1 MTMIFLDQTA
11 LSEDQTGA
19 PGGGICFTLMNF
31 SDQPLNVAR
40 FHYTGVMR
48 PLAAPVGQVQVTG
61 GRFLE
66 THGSY
71 TCIAVDAQIAPG
83 GQHEITLIGM
93 AYPAQGRSRGAISAW
108 VDDSTGAALSLEI
121 GDVAP
126 PEPMDA
132 SPPAL
137 PAGQLDLP
145 LGLLPWPSQV
155 TLTDWAPVPHRY
167 APADATMAAA
177 MAPVA
182 ALHRRLF
189 PTDSSPFLLVARP
202 GTVPVAASPQNDLP
216 EGGYTLRFGENDGV
230 TLQHSD
236 ADGLRHGL
244 ITLAQIGHAAFS
256 EAAFAQP
263 LEGTITDQPRFGW
276 RGCHLDVA
284 RSFFGVDVVKRLL
297 DIMAWLKLN
306 RFHWHAT
313 EDEAWRFPSTQF
325 QGLNALGN
333 ERSPGSAIR
342 PQYGD
347 GPNPNCHRYTAE
359 DVAAV
364 IAHASDL
371 GIDVMPEIEVPGHA
385 TALLSSVEGLR
396 DPQEPEDSYR
406 SVQGFANNA
415 LNPALDR
422 SYEVVDALLRETADM
437 FPGDV
442 LHIGSDEVQAE
453 AWQQSPA
460 AQALAKAEGLE
471 NAMELQAHFLRRVQ
485 GMLGGMGK
493 TLGGWDECAEG
504 GGIAP
509 DNTILFAWRTKEKMA
524 ELIARGYNVVATP
537 GQAYY
542 LDMIQRGGW
551 EGFGI
556 CWAGLAD
563 PQSTYAYDPGADL
576 PDGPGALL
584 GVQACIWTEYL
595 PTVAH
600 LNAMVFPRLTAI
612 AEAGWTAQSARD
624 WSSFCARQHLAPRL

>member
-1 MTMIFLDQTA
+1 MTIIFLDQAA
-11 LSEDQTGA
+11 LSESQTGT
-19 PGGGICFTLMNF
+19 PGGGIRFTLLNF
-31 SDQPLNVAR
+31 SDHTIDVAR

-48 PLAAPVGQVQVTG
+48 PLAAPVGQVHVTG

-71 TCIAVDAQIAPG
+71 TAIAVDAQIASG

-108 VDDSTGAALSLEI
+108 LEDNGGTKIPLEI

-137 PAGQLDLP
+137 PAGHLDVP
-145 LGLLPWPSQV
+145 LGLLPWPKDVAV
-155 TLTDWAPVPHRY
+155 TNWAPSPHRY
-167 APADATMAAA
+167 APADAATAAA
-177 MAPVA
+177 MVPLA

-189 PTDSSPFLLVARP
+189 PTDSSPFSLVARA
-202 GTVPVAASPQNDLP
+202 GTVPVATSLQRDLP
-216 EGGYTLRFGENDGV
+216 AGGYTLRLGENDGV
-230 TLQHSD
+230 TLQHAD

-244 ITLAQIGHAAFS
+244 ITLAQIGHAALS
-256 EAAFAQP
+256 DAAFRQP
-263 LEGTITDQPRFGW
+263 LRAVIADQPRFSW

-284 RSFFGVDVVKRLL
+284 RSFFGVDVVKSLL

-313 EDEAWRFPSTQF
+313 EDEAWRFPSTRF

-333 ERSPGSAIR
+333 DCSPGSAIR

-347 GPNPNCHRYTAE
+347 GPTPNCHRYTAE

-364 IAHASDL
+364 IAHAAGL

-385 TALLSSVEGLR
+385 TALLSSIEGLR
-396 DPQEPEDSYR
+396 DPQEPKDSYR

-422 SYEVVDALLRETADM
+422 TYEVVEALLRESAQM

-442 LHIGSDEVQAE
+442 VHIGSDEVQAE
-453 AWQQSPA
+453 AWQHSPA
-460 AQALAKAEGLE
+460 AQALAKTEGLDT
-471 NAMELQAHFLRRVQ
+471 AMDLQAHFLRRVQ
-485 GMLGGMGK
+485 GILNGMGK

-524 ELIARGYNVVATP
+524 ELIARGYQVVATP

-542 LDMIQRGGW
+542 LDMIQRSGW

-563 PQSTYAYDPGADL
+563 PQSTYTYDPGADL
-576 PDGPGALL
+576 PDGPGELL

-600 LNAMVFPRLTAI
+600 LNAMVFPRLSAI
-612 AEAGWTAQSARD
+612 AEAGWTTQSARD
-624 WSSFCARQHLAPRL
+624 WLSFCARQHLAPRL